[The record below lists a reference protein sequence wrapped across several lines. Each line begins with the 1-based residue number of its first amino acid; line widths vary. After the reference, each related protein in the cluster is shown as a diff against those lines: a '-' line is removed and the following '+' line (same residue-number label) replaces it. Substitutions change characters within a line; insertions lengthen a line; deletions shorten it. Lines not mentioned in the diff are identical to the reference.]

1 MEFHDF
7 SGSNYYTLKLQ
18 MPSSV
23 QIFLFGVFFMT
34 GLVLNPRFKSMGV
47 GSDT

>member
-23 QIFLFGVFFMT
+23 QIFLFGVFFYDWVSLEPT
-34 GLVLNPRFKSMGV
+34 VQINGGGL
-47 GSDT
+47 